1 LVSASLRPSILR
13 RPNDFFLRY
22 RSENGL
28 VSIAELSQVA
38 LGYFLETWGSFGRY
52 DLSKTIEAIVKILE
66 ACDKALKAAGAVTVH
81 TDFVEDHV
89 GRLP

>member
-1 LVSASLRPSILR
+1 
-13 RPNDFFLRY
+13 
-22 RSENGL
+22 
-28 VSIAELSQVA
+28 VA